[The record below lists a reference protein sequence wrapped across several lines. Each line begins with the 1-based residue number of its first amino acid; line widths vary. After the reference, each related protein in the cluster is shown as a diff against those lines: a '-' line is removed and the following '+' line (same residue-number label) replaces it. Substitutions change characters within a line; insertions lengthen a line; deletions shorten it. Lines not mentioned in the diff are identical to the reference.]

1 MSSPVPVTVFGVVS
15 LLVLVFNHRGRWTPA
30 GSFGPA
36 NAVTAIRLSMIG
48 CLCAMGLRG
57 VGPAS
62 ALLVLV
68 IFALDGLDGWLA
80 KRGGHAAA
88 FGASFDMECDALLVL
103 VCCLVL
109 YLNRRLGAFILL
121 PGFLRYLYA
130 IAIAC
135 FPRGALE
142 APASRAGRYV
152 FSVFAV
158 SMIVSLWPIDGLY
171 RPLALVAT
179 LLLVLSFARGFLWSL
194 RHSPPAPA
202 AVEAAEPERDPSCS

>member
-1 MSSPVPVTVFGVVS
+1 MSSPVPATAFGVAS

-36 NAVTAIRLSMIG
+36 NAVTAVRLSMIG

-62 ALLVLV
+62 ALLVLL

-88 FGASFDMECDALLVL
+88 FGANFDMECDALLVL
-103 VCCLVL
+103 VCSLVL

-142 APASRAGRYV
+142 APASRVGRYA
-152 FSVFAV
+152 FSVLAV
-158 SMIVSLWPIDGLY
+158 SMIVSLWPIEPLH

-179 LLLVLSFARGFLWSL
+179 LLIVFSFAKGFLWSL
-194 RHSPPAPA
+194 THSPPAAPA
-202 AVEAAEPERDPSCS
+202 DEAAAAETK